1 MDNDATSQPR
11 LPALLGRA
19 QARRVA
25 SDRGATGVEYALII
39 MAVTVALVA
48 GGALLGPRIA
58 SGFDGAA
65 VALSGTATASASAS
79 ASATPSPSATASAS
93 ATPSPSATASA
104 SATPSPS
111 ASASASAS
119 TRPSAAPTPTS
130 NGRGDLS
137 CPRGYEVKVSRGVR
151 TCVRD

>member
-1 MDNDATSQPR
+1 MKPRCQGAGMDNDTTGEPR
-11 LPALLGRA
+11 LPALLGCA
-19 QARRVA
+19 HARRVA

-79 ASATPSPSATASAS
+79 ASATPSPGAS
-93 ATPSPSATASA
+93 ASA

-119 TRPSAAPTPTS
+119 SRPSAAPTPTS